1 MPGVTWWKLTNSI
14 MVRRAE
20 RKPTFARPAASVSLG
35 SKPTFAARCTND
47 RCQLRVGFHTLP
59 QTTPEMPGELAG
71 FSVLL
76 NRVPVRVS
84 ETERA
89 VAEELFQSL
98 PALETYLGS
107 RAAYVR
113 MDREGL
119 LGVIADKTPNRA
131 LAAHV
136 QSAVK
141 EAGDLLEE
149 IDQLILN
156 PAEVA

>member
-1 MPGVTWWKLTNSI
+1 MGQFSMKITPLPG
-14 MVRRAE
+14 
-20 RKPTFARPAASVSLG
+20 SLLG
-35 SKPTFAARCTND
+35 GN
-47 RCQLRVGFHTLP
+47 QH
-59 QTTPEMPGELAG
+59 
-71 FSVLL
+71 
-76 NRVPVRVS
+76 
-84 ETERA
+84 
-89 VAEELFQSL
+89 L

-131 LAAHV
+131 LAAHI

-141 EAGDLLEE
+141 EAGVLLEE

>member
-1 MPGVTWWKLTNSI
+1 
-14 MVRRAE
+14 
-20 RKPTFARPAASVSLG
+20 
-35 SKPTFAARCTND
+35 
-47 RCQLRVGFHTLP
+47 
-59 QTTPEMPGELAG
+59 
-71 FSVLL
+71 
-76 NRVPVRVS
+76 
-84 ETERA
+84 
-89 VAEELFQSL
+89 
-98 PALETYLGS
+98 
-107 RAAYVR
+107 

>member
-1 MPGVTWWKLTNSI
+1 VEK
-14 MVRRAE
+14 
-20 RKPTFARPAASVSLG
+20 
-35 SKPTFAARCTND
+35 
-47 RCQLRVGFHTLP
+47 
-59 QTTPEMPGELAG
+59 PGELAG
-71 FSVLL
+71 FSVSL
-76 NRVPVRVS
+76 NRVSVRVS

-89 VAEELFQSL
+89 VAGELFNSL
-98 PALETYLGS
+98 PALEAYLGN

-113 MDREGL
+113 MDQEGL